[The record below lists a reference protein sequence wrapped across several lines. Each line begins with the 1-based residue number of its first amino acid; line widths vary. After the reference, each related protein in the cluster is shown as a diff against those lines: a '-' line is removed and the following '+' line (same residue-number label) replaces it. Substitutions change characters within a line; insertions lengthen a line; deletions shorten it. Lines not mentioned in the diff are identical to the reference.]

1 MAINVSM
8 TPAAPAETERR
19 ESFSIERLREAQSIL
34 ERYQS
39 GKANLDN
46 KLIESEDWWKLA
58 HFRDYKT
65 VRYVRGEDGKVAIVS
80 DHPNMPR
87 QSSWMFNSIMGKHAD
102 IMDNY
107 PDPLIMARSE
117 DDAATAE
124 MLSSVLPVI
133 LQNCGFEQVYSDN
146 SWDKLILGTSCYA
159 VLWNPDLEN
168 GVGDIEIK
176 PVDLLSMYWEP
187 GVQELQDSRY
197 LFILSL
203 EDKDLL
209 EERYP
214 QTRDKLT
221 GSVMI
226 EKHYRYDDD
235 VDLANKAVVVDMYYK
250 VKLGSRTI
258 LHYAKWVDDIV
269 LYCSEDDP
277 MYASTGFYSH
287 GMYPYVL
294 DPLYREKGTPAGF
307 GFVDVMREAQDT
319 IDHLSADFK
328 RNAEWGSKPR
338 FFSKDEG
345 AVNVQEFRNLDQE
358 IVHVAGSIDENH
370 LKPIETKGLDGAYL
384 NFYQLKIDELKET
397 SGNRDFNQG
406 SPASGVTSGAAIA
419 ALQEA
424 GNKGSRDIIR
434 GTYRSFVSVCTLV
447 IELIRQFYT
456 APRTFR
462 ITGTDGMPQYVEFDN
477 TGMQSQ
483 AIELMG
489 QEFQSKE
496 PVFDINVRAQ
506 KANPYS
512 RLSQNE
518 LAFSLYD
525 RGMFNPQMADQSLIA
540 LDLMDFEGKDKVVD
554 AIRQNQRT
562 QQIMMQMAQMLGELT
577 GDTRIADAL
586 MAQGGMPA
594 AEGGASLSPLDAAG
608 DPIATNTPSGKARA
622 KVAESTEVDQ

>member
-8 TPAAPAETERR
+8 APAAPAETERR
-19 ESFSIERLREAQSIL
+19 ESFTIERLREAQSIL

-102 IMDNY
+102 VMDNF
-107 PDPLIMARSE
+107 PDPLIVARSE
-117 DDAATAE
+117 DDASTAE

-483 AIELMG
+483 AIMLMG

-525 RGMFNPQMADQSLIA
+525 RGMFNPQMADQALIA

-594 AEGGASLSPLDAAG
+594 AGGGAGLSPLDAAG
-608 DPIATNTPSGKARA
+608 EPIATNTPSGKSRARA
-622 KVAESTEVDQ
+622 AESTEVDR